1 MPHVIVQYR
10 KDFVESAEDPVL
22 KRLKRVIRL
31 RASGE
36 LSVPERQL
44 NEFDFSFMFFKEG
57 PDDDLNKD
65 LQVIILAHADEMRV
79 NMADGLAES
88 IGYSVDEVLANLK
101 CRYPRELTY
110 SVSLF
115 LGEMGYFAGAT
126 DTK

>member
-1 MPHVIVQYR
+1 MPHIIVQYR
-10 KDFVESAEDPVL
+10 EDFVESSEGPVL
-22 KRLKRVIRL
+22 GRLRRAIRL

-44 NEFDFSFMFFKEG
+44 SEADFSFMFFKEG
-57 PDDDLNKD
+57 PDDDFNKD

-79 NMADGLAES
+79 NMTDPLAES
-88 IGYSVDEVLANLK
+88 IGQAVEEVLANVK
-101 CRYPRELTY
+101 CHHPRDLTY

-115 LGEMGYFAGAT
+115 LGEMGYFADGV